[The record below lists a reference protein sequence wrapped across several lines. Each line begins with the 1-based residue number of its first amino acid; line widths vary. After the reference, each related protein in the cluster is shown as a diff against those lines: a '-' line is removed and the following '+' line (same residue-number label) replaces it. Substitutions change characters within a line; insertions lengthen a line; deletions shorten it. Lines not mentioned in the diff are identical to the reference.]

1 MFRAAGGGAF
11 MLFFRCLRVL
21 SGLGRYRPFYGTLE
35 LLAEP
40 VAELRLLMFLGSL
53 DLGVLKQQT
62 PSP

>member
-1 MFRAAGGGAF
+1 